1 MIFFLAQKIFGRPSR
16 EKNRGMHAVVIA
28 GISLSIAAL
37 LVMLAVLRGFETEYQ
52 KSLLDF
58 NAHVVIPP
66 QEGLEISEE
75 KIRAALPPQ
84 VLKKIEPFLYRE
96 ALLIH
101 DGKIRGVILKG
112 LGGSFTSFRMTS
124 LGLVLGKALEEKLG
138 GNIQQVKLMIP
149 KSAQLTSKD
158 ILKLPVAG
166 TFQTGLYE
174 FDSQFALISLAE
186 LQKLFGLSEN
196 IYGFEI
202 QLTDAGQAPAIA
214 KKLEE
219 NLGPAVLVQHWV
231 ELNRPLFEAIRLE
244 KWAFRILLGLM
255 IFVAALNLIAA
266 VLLAI
271 FRKKRMIAI
280 LQSLG
285 ASPRQI
291 LKLFFLHGLRLGVAA
306 VLAGMILGLC
316 VIFLLQTAAKISI
329 DAEVYFLKTLP
340 AALDWGNFFI
350 VAAFGLFLVCILS
363 FIAAGGALRWNLRE
377 GLHGPR

>member
-1 MIFFLAQKIFGRPSR
+1 MIFFLARKIFGRPSR
-16 EKNRGMHAVVIA
+16 EKNRGMHAIVIA

-66 QEGLEISEE
+66 QEGLDISEE
-75 KIRAALPPQ
+75 KIRSTLPKEMI
-84 VLKKIEPFLYRE
+84 KKVEPFLYRE
-96 ALLIH
+96 TLLIH

-112 LGGSFTSFRMTS
+112 LRSGASDS
-124 LGLVLGKALEEKLG
+124 LVLGKALAEKLG
-138 GNIQQVKLMIP
+138 ENIQQVKLMIP
-149 KSAQLTSKD
+149 KNRQLTSKD
-158 ILKLPVAG
+158 IRTLPVAG

-291 LKLFFLHGLRLGVAA
+291 LKLFFLHGLRLGVTA

>member
-1 MIFFLAQKIFGRPSR
+1 MIFFLARKIFGRPSR
-16 EKNRGMHAVVIA
+16 EKNRGMHAIVIA

-75 KIRAALPPQ
+75 KIRSTLAKEMI
-84 VLKKIEPFLYRE
+84 KKVEPFLYRE
-96 ALLIH
+96 TLLIH

-112 LGGSFTSFRMTS
+112 LRSGASDS
-124 LGLVLGKALEEKLG
+124 LVLGKALAEKLG
-138 GNIQQVKLMIP
+138 ENIQQVKLMIP
-149 KSAQLTSKD
+149 KNRQLTSKD
-158 ILKLPVAG
+158 IRTLPVAG

-291 LKLFFLHGLRLGVAA
+291 LKLFFLHGLRLGVTA

-377 GLHGPR
+377 GLHGPK

>member
-1 MIFFLAQKIFGRPSR
+1 MIFFLARKIFGRRSQ
-16 EKNRGMHAVVIA
+16 EKSRGMHAVVIS

-37 LVMLAVLRGFETEYQ
+37 VVMLSVLRGFETEYQ

-75 KIRAALPPQ
+75 KIRSAIPSEA
-84 VLKKIEPFLYRE
+84 LKKVEPFLYRE

-101 DGKIRGVILKG
+101 GGKIRGVVLKG
-112 LGGSFTSFRMTS
+112 APSRKSKIQNFGIT
-124 LGLVLGKALEEKLG
+124 LGKSLAEKLG
-138 GNIQQVKLMIP
+138 EDVKQVKLMIP
-149 KSAQLTSKD
+149 KNTQLTSKD
-158 ILKLPVAG
+158 ILTLPVTG

-174 FDSQFALISLAE
+174 FDSQFALISLTE

-196 IYGFEI
+196 VYGFEI

-214 KKLEE
+214 RKLEE
-219 NLGPAVLVQHWV
+219 KLGPAVLVQHWID
-231 ELNRPLFEAIRLE
+231 LNRPLFEAIQLE

-255 IFVAALNLIAA
+255 IFVAALNLVAA

-271 FRKKRMIAI
+271 FRKKRMIAV

-285 ASPRQI
+285 ASPRLI
-291 LKLFFLHGLRLGVAA
+291 LKLFMLHGLRLGSLA
-306 VLAGMILGLC
+306 VFLGVILGLC

-329 DAEVYFLKTLP
+329 DPEVYFLQTLP

>member
-1 MIFFLAQKIFGRPSR
+1 MIFFLARKIFGRHSK
-16 EKNRGMHAVVIA
+16 EKALGMHTIVIA

-37 LVMLAVLRGFETEYQ
+37 LVMLAVLRGFENEYQ

-84 VLKKIEPFLYRE
+84 ALKKIEPFLYRE

-112 LGGSFTSFRMTS
+112 LRSGASDA
-124 LGLVLGKALEEKLG
+124 LVLGKALAEKLG
-138 GNIQQVKLMIP
+138 EDIQQVKLMIP

-158 ILKLPVAG
+158 ILKLPVNG

-174 FDSQFALISLAE
+174 FDSQFALLPLTE
-186 LQKLFGLSEN
+186 LQKLFGLSEK

-202 QLTDAGQAPAIA
+202 QLTDAQLAPQMAQR
-214 KKLEE
+214 LEE
-219 NLGPAVLVQHWV
+219 NLGPAVLIQHWV
-231 ELNRPLFEAIRLE
+231 ELNRPLFEAIQLE

-255 IFVAALNLIAA
+255 IFVASLNLIAA

-285 ASPRQI
+285 AAPSQI
-291 LKLFFLHGLRLGVAA
+291 LKLFFLHGLRLGGAA
-306 VLAGMILGLC
+306 VLGGMILGLC
-316 VIFLLQTAAKISI
+316 VIFLFRTFAKIAI
-329 DAEVYFLKTLP
+329 DPEIYFLKTLP

-363 FIAAGGALRWNLRE
+363 FIAAGEVLRWNLRE
-377 GLHGPR
+377 GLHGPG